1 MAKGTAPGDG
11 GERPLLTAPAPS
23 RRDLRALLPFAATTP
38 AAIQFALAVA
48 ATAVASLVSWWLDKH
63 MSVAGLAL
71 VYLVAVV
78 ATAALLNRAAGIAA
92 TLLCVSALN
101 YLFVPPRYTF
111 EVQGAE
117 YWWTLS
123 VLLGVSLG
131 LNALIAGLRTRQAR
145 AEQSEAR
152 TAQLHALG
160 EALAQCEGHEAMALE
175 AAKWLT
181 AQLGLP
187 CAVFVRAHEGRELAC
202 HAALPAASF
211 HPQSVQWAIENGRP
225 LGRGCPDWPDL
236 PLWCAPF
243 ARRDATGAVQ
253 VLLGRD
259 DVPDADTLEHW
270 GELVR
275 QIGLSVE
282 RERAAQAARLSQ
294 ERAQSET
301 TRNTLLASLSHDLRT
316 PLAGIIGSAS
326 ALRSQGESMGAA
338 QREHLLANLE
348 NEARDMTLMADNIL
362 QMARLSQPRW
372 QLTTQWESI
381 EELLGSAVERMRRR
395 WPGARIQWRVPA
407 GLPPIQVEAGLIAQV
422 IANLVD
428 NALRHAGAQ
437 AEVVIQAG
445 RSRGGV
451 FIAVRDHGP
460 GLSDAGAARLFEH
473 YERGNHGTPHGGAG
487 LGLAIC
493 KTIVEAHGGQIQA
506 RGCDP
511 GCEFRIDLP
520 LTEREPVDE

>member
-1 MAKGTAPGDG
+1 MRAIGRPDAVQLSRPFSARTSVPIQLALAGLATA
-11 GERPLLTAPAPS
+11 
-23 RRDLRALLPFAATTP
+23 AAT
-38 AAIQFALAVA
+38 LAC
-48 ATAVASLVSWWLDKH
+48 WWLDGR

-78 ATAALLNRAAGIAA
+78 ATATLLNRTAGVVAS
-92 TLLCVSALN
+92 LMCVVALN
-101 YLFVPPRYTF
+101 YFFVPPRYTF
-111 EVQGAE
+111 EVDGAE

-131 LNALIAGLRTRQAR
+131 LNTLIASLRLRQAR
-145 AEQSEAR
+145 AEQGERRA
-152 TAQLHALG
+152 AQLHALA
-160 EALAQCEGHEAMALE
+160 ETLAQCPDHTAMAQE
-175 AAKWLT
+175 AARWLA
-181 AQLGLP
+181 AQLGAA
-187 CAVFVRAHEGRELAC
+187 CAVFVGGGQNEPVARYASEATGR
-202 HAALPAASF
+202 F
-211 HPQSVQWAIENGRP
+211 HPQSVEWAMEHGRP

-243 ARRDATGAVQ
+243 STRRATGAVQ

-259 DVPDADTLEHW
+259 ADPSADTLDHW
-270 GELVR
+270 HALVR
-275 QIGLSVE
+275 QVGLSVE
-282 RERAAQAARLSQ
+282 RERAAEVARHAQ
-294 ERAQSET
+294 EQAQSEA

-326 ALRSQGESMGAA
+326 ALRSQGDSMGAG
-338 QREHLLANLE
+338 QRAHLLANLE

-372 QLTTQWESI
+372 QLATQWESI

-395 WPGARIQWRVPA
+395 WQGARIQWRVTA
-407 GLPPIQVEAGLIAQV
+407 GLPPVQAEAGLIAQV

-437 AEVVIQAG
+437 SEVVIQAG
-445 RSRGGV
+445 RSRDGI

-460 GLSDAGAARLFEH
+460 GLAHEDVHRLFDRFQ
-473 YERGNHGTPHGGAG
+473 RGTHGGSSGGAG

-493 KTIVEAHGGQIQA
+493 KTIVQAHGGRIEA
-506 RGCDP
+506 RRCAP
-511 GCEFRIDLP
+511 GSEFRIDLP
-520 LTEREPVDE
+520 IASPGEANG

>member
-1 MAKGTAPGDG
+1 LIPFSART
-11 GERPLLTAPAPS
+11 T
-23 RRDLRALLPFAATTP
+23 LPV
-38 AAIQFALAVA
+38 QLALAALATVA
-48 ATAVASLVSWWLDKH
+48 ATLVCWGLDGR

-71 VYLVAVV
+71 VYLVAVT
-78 ATAALLNRAAGIAA
+78 ATATFLNRAAGVAA
-92 TLLCVSALN
+92 SLMCVSALN
-101 YLFVPPRYTF
+101 YFFVPPRYTF
-111 EVQGAE
+111 EVDGAE
-117 YWWTLS
+117 YWWTLA

-131 LNALIAGLRTRQAR
+131 LNTLIAGLRARQAR
-145 AEQSEAR
+145 AEQGEAR

-160 EALAQCEGHEAMALE
+160 EALAQCDGHAAMAGQ
-175 AAKWLT
+175 AAQWLT
-181 AQLGLP
+181 GELGLS
-187 CAVFVRAHEGRELAC
+187 CAVFVREGEGLDLTC
-202 HAALPAASF
+202 HPGVPGARF
-211 HPQSVQWAIENGRP
+211 HPQSAQWAIEQGRP

-243 ARRDATGAVQ
+243 ARRNATGAAQ

-259 DVPDADTLEHW
+259 DAPDSDTLEHW

-275 QIGLSVE
+275 QVGLSVE
-282 RERAAQAARLSQ
+282 RERAAQAARVSH
-294 ERAQSET
+294 EHAQSEA

-316 PLAGIIGSAS
+316 PLAAIIGSAS
-326 ALRSQGESMGAA
+326 ALRTQGGSMGVA

-372 QLTTQWESI
+372 QLATQWESI

-437 AEVVIQAG
+437 AEVIIQAG

-451 FIAVRDHGP
+451 FIAVRDHGL
-460 GLSDAGAARLFEH
+460 GLTDDDASRLFER
-473 YERGNHGTPHGGAG
+473 YERGNHATAHGGAG
-487 LGLAIC
+487 LGLSIC
-493 KTIVEAHGGQIQA
+493 KTIALAHGGQIQA
-506 RGCDP
+506 RRCDP
-511 GCEFRIDLP
+511 GCEFRIDLAV
-520 LTEREPVDE
+520 TEPGPEDE

>member
-1 MAKGTAPGDG
+1 MCATKALTGAAIDG
-11 GERPLLTAPAPS
+11 ARPSGILPS
-23 RRDLRALLPFAATTP
+23 ALPFSVRTSALVQIALAALATAAATG
-38 AAIQFALAVA
+38 IC
-48 ATAVASLVSWWLDKH
+48 WLLDGR

-78 ATAALLNRAAGIAA
+78 ATASLLNRTAGVTAS
-92 TLLCVSALN
+92 LMCVSALN
-101 YLFVPPRYTF
+101 YFFVPPRYTF
-111 EVQGAE
+111 DVQDAE

-123 VLLGVSLG
+123 VLLAVALG
-131 LNALIAGLRTRQAR
+131 LNTLIGNLRARQAR
-145 AEQSEAR
+145 AEQGEAR
-152 TAQLHALG
+152 AAQLHALA
-160 EALAQCEGHEAMALE
+160 EALAQCEGSHAAMAE
-175 AAKWLT
+175 QASRWL
-181 AQLGLP
+181 ASHLGFA
-187 CAVFVRAHEGRELAC
+187 CAVFVRSEDQEAPACFASDASAH
-202 HAALPAASF
+202 F
-211 HPQSVQWAIENGRP
+211 HPQSVQWAMENGRP

-243 ARRDATGAVQ
+243 SRRDPPGAVQ
-253 VLLGRD
+253 VLLGREAQ
-259 DVPDADTLEHW
+259 PSPGTLDHW
-270 GELVR
+270 HALVR
-275 QIGLSVE
+275 QVGLSVE
-282 RERAAQAARLSQ
+282 RERAAAAARKAH
-294 ERAQSET
+294 ERAQSEA

-326 ALRSQGESMGAA
+326 ALRSQGDSMGAA
-338 QREHLLANLE
+338 QRAHLLANLE

-372 QLTTQWESI
+372 QLATQWESI

-395 WPGARIQWRVPA
+395 WQGARIQWRVPP
-407 GLPPIQVEAGLIAQV
+407 GLPPVRVEAGLVAQV

-437 AEVVIQAG
+437 TEVIIQAG

-460 GLSDAGAARLFEH
+460 GLPERDAARLFERF
-473 YERGNHGTPHGGAG
+473 ERGGNGPGAGSAG

-506 RGCDP
+506 RRCEP
-511 GCEFRIDLP
+511 GSEFRIDLP
-520 LTEREPVDE
+520 VADPVPANE